1 MIEPTDG
8 RSTVFAAYNRRPN
21 MNLALLVLTA
31 ALLAADS
38 GFCYSSS
45 VPSFILPFTD
55 CVQSRG
61 KDGFYRGAIDV
72 TESGTRCMNWT
83 EVAGFKERYPGK
95 GIGEH
100 NHCRNPDGRI
110 RPWCFFRNHKGR
122 VDWGYCDCKQG
133 SVRLQG
139 GRSKLDGRVEVYLGG
154 VWGSVCSDDWGNE
167 DAAVVC
173 RQLGKGISGHAR
185 AVPLFRPSMAKLHW
199 RAVHCQGEEPDLLLC
214 PKTAW
219 NGGECSLAAAI
230 TCTQQH
236 VVTLPI
242 RLVGG
247 RSGSEGTVEVFHA
260 GQWGSICDDQWDD
273 SDAEVVCRQL
283 GLSGVAKAW
292 GQAHFG
298 KGSDRVWL
306 DEVRCTGNELTLEQ
320 CPKSAW
326 GEHNCLHSEDAGVS
340 CNPITDGSV
349 RLVGGTSSYE
359 GRLEVFYRG
368 QWGTVCDDGWTD
380 SNTQVVCRELGYRL
394 GETLLSEGLDIT
406 SVPRFGVGSG
416 PILLDDVSC
425 TGKEPSLL
433 LCNRKE
439 WLRHD
444 CTHHEDVNIACSADR
459 NGDSLPTSVPIR
471 LVGGESPREGR
482 VELYLAGQW
491 GTVCD
496 DGWTDRDAEV
506 VCRQLGYSGV
516 AKARVMAY
524 FGEGTGPI
532 HVDNVKCGGE
542 ERLLA
547 DCIKQTLGTHNC
559 RHSEDAGVICDY
571 GESQTSYKEV
581 KGVAGHGRLQF
592 VCEDLEETGGWCVE
606 RLSLT
611 PAGSSPQH
619 TASRGTSWHSQVRR
633 SFRKHSTSCN
643 WTHRLGSIERYGNST
658 KQYKVR
664 VGDYHSLVPEEY
676 EEEYG
681 VDQIVLHPGYHSHNN
696 DYDLALVRLSPGA
709 VGQMPGECVSFS
721 RHVLPACLPM
731 RKERVLK
738 QASNCH
744 ITGWGDT
751 GRSYSKTLQQAPL
764 SLLPRRHCQQHFHS
778 AFTSRMLCAGSI
790 QSERRVDSCRGDS
803 GGPLVCERPGGGW
816 VVYGVTSWGHA
827 CRTQQ
832 SPGVYTKVSAFS
844 SWIRKVIGRDD
855 RKEKKR

>member
-1 MIEPTDG
+1 M
-8 RSTVFAAYNRRPN
+8 TVAF
-21 MNLALLVLTA
+21 LASVA
-31 ALLAADS
+31 ALVIAVS
-38 GFCYSSS
+38 GSYSSSS
-45 VPSFILPFTD
+45 VPSSSIPPVTA
-55 CVQSRG
+55 CSRG
-61 KDGFYRGAIDV
+61 RDGSYRGAVDR
-72 TESGTRCMNWT
+72 TESGVRCMKWS
-83 EVAGFKERYPGK
+83 EVPGFRERYPGR
-95 GIGEH
+95 GLGEH

-110 RPWCFFRNHKGR
+110 RPWCFFRSHKGR
-122 VDWGYCDCKQG
+122 ADWGYCDCKQG

-154 VWGSVCSDDWGNE
+154 VWGSVCSNGWGDK

-173 RQLGKGISGHAR
+173 RQLGTGISGHAR
-185 AVPLFRPSMAKLHW
+185 AVSLFRPDTAKVHW
-199 RAVHCQGEEPDLLLC
+199 MAVHCQGEEPELLQC
-214 PKTAW
+214 PKSTW
-219 NGGECSLAAAI
+219 NGEDCSLAAAV
-230 TCTQQH
+230 TCTQQQA
-236 VVTLPI
+236 VTLPL

-247 RSGSEGTVEVFHA
+247 GSESEGTVEVFHA

-273 SDAEVVCRQL
+273 NDAEVVCRQL
-283 GLSGVAKAW
+283 GLSGVARAW

-298 KGSDRVWL
+298 KSSGRVWL

-340 CNPITDGSV
+340 CHPLTDGAI
-349 RLVGGTSSYE
+349 RLVGGSGSHE
-359 GRLEVFYRG
+359 GRLEIFYRG
-368 QWGTVCDDGWTD
+368 QWGTVCDDGWT
-380 SNTQVVCRELGYRL
+380 NTNTLVVCRQLGYRV
-394 GETLLSEGLDIT
+394 GETLLSEGPLFP
-406 SVPRFGVGSG
+406 VPFGSG
-416 PILLDDVSC
+416 SRPILLDDVSC
-425 TGKEPSLL
+425 TGKEPSLM
-433 LCNRKE
+433 LCNKRE

-444 CTHHEDVNIACSADR
+444 CTHREDVNIACSPEH
-459 NGDSLPTSVPIR
+459 NGESLPTSVPVR
-471 LVGGESPREGR
+471 LVGGESSREGR
-482 VELYLAGQW
+482 VELFLSGQW

-496 DGWTDRDAEV
+496 DGWTDHDAEV
-506 VCRQLGYSGV
+506 VCRQLGHSSGT

-532 HVDNVKCGGE
+532 HVDNVKCNGD
-542 ERLLA
+542 ERSLA
-547 DCIKQTLGTHNC
+547 DCIKQRPGTHNC

-571 GESQTSYKEV
+571 GEPQQRNREV
-581 KGVAGHGRLQF
+581 KDPVSSICGLRLVHTRQRRIIGGENSLRGGWPWQAAIRLRGSRGDGRL
-592 VCEDLEETGGWCVE
+592 VCGATLIDTCWV
-606 RLSLT
+606 LT
-611 PAGSSPQH
+611 SAH
-619 TASRGTSWHSQVRR
+619 C
-633 SFRKHSTSCN
+633 FK
-643 WTHRLGSIERYGNST
+643 RYGNST

-681 VDQIVLHPGYHSHNN
+681 VDEIILHASYRADSN

-709 VGQMPGECVSFS
+709 TGQMPTECVSFS
-721 RHVLPACLPM
+721 RHVLPACLPT

-764 SLLPRRHCQQHFHS
+764 SLLPRRHCQQFFHS

-790 QSERRVDSCRGDS
+790 QPETRVDSCRGDS

-844 SWIRKVIGRDD
+844 SWIRKIIGRDE
-855 RKEKKR
+855 RNQ

>member
-1 MIEPTDG
+1 
-8 RSTVFAAYNRRPN
+8 
-21 MNLALLVLTA
+21 MNVVLKA
-31 ALLAADS
+31 ALLAVIS
-38 GFCYSSS
+38 GCCCASS

-55 CVQSRG
+55 CARSRG

-72 TESGTRCMNWT
+72 TESGARCMNWT
-83 EVAGFKERYPGK
+83 EVAGFEERYPGK

-110 RPWCFFRNHKGR
+110 RPWCFFKNHRGR

-133 SVRLQG
+133 VS
-139 GRSKLDGRVEVYLGG
+139 
-154 VWGSVCSDDWGNE
+154 
-167 DAAVVC
+167 
-173 RQLGKGISGHAR
+173 
-185 AVPLFRPSMAKLHW
+185 
-199 RAVHCQGEEPDLLLC
+199 
-214 PKTAW
+214 
-219 NGGECSLAAAI
+219 
-230 TCTQQH
+230 
-236 VVTLPI
+236 LPI

-247 RSGSEGTVEVFHA
+247 PSKSEGRVEVFHA

-283 GLSGVAKAW
+283 GLSGVARAW
-292 GQAHFG
+292 SQAHFG
-298 KGSDRVWL
+298 KGSGRVWL

-340 CNPITDGSV
+340 CNPLTDGTI
-349 RLVGGTSSYE
+349 RLVGGTGSHE
-359 GRLEVFYRG
+359 GRLEIFYRG
-368 QWGTVCDDGWTD
+368 QWGTVCDDGWTN
-380 SNTQVVCRELGYRL
+380 SNTQVVCRQL
-394 GETLLSEGLDIT
+394 GLDT
-406 SVPRFGVGSG
+406 PVSRFGVGSS

-433 LCNRKE
+433 LCNRRE

-444 CTHHEDVNIACSADR
+444 CTHHEDVNIACR
-459 NGDSLPTSVPIR
+459 PEHNGESLPTIR

-482 VELYLAGQW
+482 VELYLSGQW

-496 DGWTDRDAEV
+496 DGWTDHDAEV

-532 HVDNVKCGGE
+532 HVDNVKCTGE
-542 ERLLA
+542 ELSLA
-547 DCIKQTLGTHNC
+547 DCIKQVPGTHNC

-571 GESQTSYKEV
+571 GASQPNPVNSICGLRLIHTRQRRIIGGENSLR
-581 KGVAGHGRLQF
+581 GGWPWQAAIRLRGSRGDGRL
-592 VCEDLEETGGWCVE
+592 VCGATLIDTCWV
-606 RLSLT
+606 LT
-611 PAGSSPQH
+611 SAH
-619 TASRGTSWHSQVRR
+619 C
-633 SFRKHSTSCN
+633 FK
-643 WTHRLGSIERYGNST
+643 RYGNST

-681 VDQIVLHPGYHSHNN
+681 VDQIVLHPSYHSNSN
-696 DYDLALVRLSPGA
+696 DYDLALVHLSPGA
-709 VGQMPGECVSFS
+709 VGQIPGECVSFS

-731 RKERVLK
+731 KKERVLK

-751 GRSYSKTLQQAPL
+751 GHSYSKTLQQAPL
-764 SLLPRRHCQQHFHS
+764 SLFPRRHCEQHFRG
-778 AFTSRMLCAGSI
+778 AFTSRMLCAGSDH
-790 QSERRVDSCRGDS
+790 SERRVDSCRGDS

-832 SPGVYTKVSAFS
+832 SPGVYTKVSAFI
-844 SWIRKVIGRDD
+844 SWIRKVIGHDD
-855 RKEKKR
+855 KKK

>member
-1 MIEPTDG
+1 
-8 RSTVFAAYNRRPN
+8 
-21 MNLALLVLTA
+21 MNLKILALTA
-31 ALLAADS
+31 ALFAAINDCC
-38 GFCYSSS
+38 FSSS

-83 EVAGFKERYPGK
+83 QVAGFKERYPGK
-95 GIGEH
+95 GIGDH

-110 RPWCFFRNHKGR
+110 RPWCFFKNHRGR

-154 VWGSVCSDDWGNE
+154 VWGSVCSDYWGDE

-173 RQLGKGISGHAR
+173 RQFGKGISGHAR
-185 AVPLFRPSMAKLHW
+185 SVPLLRPGMAKLHW
-199 RAVHCQGEEPDLLLC
+199 NAVHCQGEEPDLLQC
-214 PKTAW
+214 PKSTW
-219 NGGECSLAAAI
+219 NGGECSLVAAV
-230 TCTQQH
+230 TCTQQQAA
-236 VVTLPI
+236 VTLPI

-247 RSGSEGTVEVFHA
+247 RSRSEGRVEVFHA

-283 GLSGVAKAW
+283 GLSGAAMAR

-298 KGSDRVWL
+298 KGSGRVWL

-320 CPKSAW
+320 CSKSAW
-326 GEHNCLHSEDAGVS
+326 GEQNCLHSEDAGVS
-340 CNPITDGSV
+340 CNPLTDGTV
-349 RLVGGTSSYE
+349 RLVGGAGSHE

-380 SNTQVVCRELGYRL
+380 SNTQVVCRQLGYRL
-394 GETLLSEGLDIT
+394 GEARLSEGLDIT
-406 SVPRFGVGSG
+406 PVLRFGVGSG

-433 LCNRKE
+433 LCNKGE
-439 WLRHD
+439 WFRHD
-444 CTHHEDVNIACSADR
+444 CTHHEDVNIACSPEH
-459 NGDSLPTSVPIR
+459 NGDRLPASVPLR
-471 LVGGESPREGR
+471 LVGGESPGEGR
-482 VELYLAGQW
+482 VEIYLSGQW

-496 DGWTDRDAEV
+496 DGWSDHDAEV
-506 VCRQLGYSGV
+506 VCRQLGYTGV

-532 HVDNVKCGGE
+532 HVDNVKCSGE
-542 ERLLA
+542 ERSLA
-547 DCIKQTLGTHNC
+547 DCIKQAPGTHNC

-571 GESQTSYKEV
+571 GESQPNHKEV
-581 KGVAGHGRLQF
+581 KDPVSSICGLRLIHTRQRRIIGGENSLRGGWPWQAAIRLRGSRGDGRL
-592 VCEDLEETGGWCVE
+592 VCGATLIDTCWV
-606 RLSLT
+606 LT
-611 PAGSSPQH
+611 SAH
-619 TASRGTSWHSQVRR
+619 C
-633 SFRKHSTSCN
+633 FK
-643 WTHRLGSIERYGNST
+643 RYGNNT

-664 VGDYHSLVPEEY
+664 VGDYHSLVPEEF

-681 VDQIVLHPGYHSHNN
+681 VDQIVLHPSYHSHSN

-709 VGQMPGECVSFS
+709 VGHMQGECVSFS

-751 GRSYSKTLQQAPL
+751 GRSYSKTLQQASL
-764 SLLPRRHCQQHFHS
+764 YLLPRRHCQQHFHS

-790 QSERRVDSCRGDS
+790 RSDKRVDSCRGDS

-832 SPGVYTKVSAFS
+832 SPGVYTKVSAFT
-844 SWIRKVIGRDD
+844 SWIHKVIGHN
-855 RKEKKR
+855 EKKR

>member
-1 MIEPTDG
+1 MQNEGVFEIRFCLKISPIMCVIGFSSEGCLPLSPRRKQPHRSASRLSLPPSLTLVPRPADEAAWVTGNRQLARQEP
-8 RSTVFAAYNRRPN
+8 
-21 MNLALLVLTA
+21 LK
-31 ALLAADS
+31 
-38 GFCYSSS
+38 CS
-45 VPSFILPFTD
+45 VS
-55 CVQSRG
+55 
-61 KDGFYRGAIDV
+61 YV
-72 TESGTRCMNWT
+72 TESGSRCMNWT
-83 EVAGFKERYPGK
+83 EVAGFTERYPGK
-95 GIGEH
+95 GIGDH

-110 RPWCFFRNHKGR
+110 RPWCFFRSQRGR

-154 VWGSVCSDDWGNE
+154 AWGSVCSDDWGDE
-167 DAAVVC
+167 DAAV
-173 RQLGKGISGHAR
+173 GAR
-185 AVPLFRPSMAKLHW
+185 AFGCCTGSLIHW
-199 RAVHCQGEEPDLLLC
+199 LAVHCRGDEQDLLQC
-214 PKTAW
+214 PKTTW

-230 TCTQQH
+230 TCTQQP
-236 VVTLPI
+236 V

-283 GLSGVAKAW
+283 GLSGFARAW

-298 KGSDRVWL
+298 KGSGRVWL

-320 CPKSAW
+320 CPKGAW

-340 CNPITDGSV
+340 CNPLTDGTT
-349 RLVGGTSSYE
+349 RLVGGSGSHE
-359 GRLEVFYRG
+359 GRLEILYRG

-380 SNTQVVCRELGYRL
+380 SNTHVVCRQL
-394 GETLLSEGLDIT
+394 GLDIT

-433 LCNRKE
+433 LCNRRE

-444 CTHHEDVNIACSADR
+444 CTHHEDVNIACSPER
-459 NGDSLPTSVPIR
+459 SVPVR

-482 VELYLAGQW
+482 VELYLSGQW

-496 DGWTDRDAEV
+496 DGWTDHDAEV

-532 HVDNVKCGGE
+532 HVDNVKCSGE
-542 ERLLA
+542 ERSLA
-547 DCIKQTLGTHNC
+547 DCIKQMPGTHNC

-571 GESQTSYKEV
+571 GTIFNRNSICGLRLIHTRQRRIIGGENSLRGGWPWQAAIRLRGSR
-581 KGVAGHGRLQF
+581 GDGRL
-592 VCEDLEETGGWCVE
+592 VCGATLIDTCWV
-606 RLSLT
+606 LT
-611 PAGSSPQH
+611 SAH
-619 TASRGTSWHSQVRR
+619 C
-633 SFRKHSTSCN
+633 FK
-643 WTHRLGSIERYGNST
+643 RYGNST

-681 VDQIVLHPGYHSHNN
+681 VDQIVLHPSYHSHSN

-709 VGQMPGECVSFS
+709 LGQMPGECVSFS

-844 SWIRKVIGRDD
+844 SWIRKVIGRE
-855 RKEKKR
+855 EKQR

>member
-1 MIEPTDG
+1 
-8 RSTVFAAYNRRPN
+8 
-21 MNLALLVLTA
+21 MNLKILALTA
-31 ALLAADS
+31 ALFAAINDCC
-38 GFCYSSS
+38 FSSS

-83 EVAGFKERYPGK
+83 QVAGFKERYPGK
-95 GIGEH
+95 GIGDH

-110 RPWCFFRNHKGR
+110 RPWCFFKNHRGR

-154 VWGSVCSDDWGNE
+154 VWGSVCSDYWGDE

-173 RQLGKGISGHAR
+173 RQFGKGISGHAR
-185 AVPLFRPSMAKLHW
+185 SVPLLRPGMAKLHW
-199 RAVHCQGEEPDLLLC
+199 NAVHCQGEEPDLLQC
-214 PKTAW
+214 PKSTW
-219 NGGECSLAAAI
+219 NGGECSLVAAV
-230 TCTQQH
+230 TCTQQQAA
-236 VVTLPI
+236 VTLPI

-247 RSGSEGTVEVFHA
+247 RSRSEGRVEVFHA

-283 GLSGVAKAW
+283 GLSGAAMAR

-298 KGSDRVWL
+298 KGSGRVWL

-320 CPKSAW
+320 CSKSAW
-326 GEHNCLHSEDAGVS
+326 GEQNCLHSEDAGVS
-340 CNPITDGSV
+340 CNPLTDGTV
-349 RLVGGTSSYE
+349 RLVGGAGSHE

-380 SNTQVVCRELGYRL
+380 SNTQVVCRQLGYRL
-394 GETLLSEGLDIT
+394 GEARLSEGLDIT
-406 SVPRFGVGSG
+406 PVLRFGVGSG

-433 LCNRKE
+433 LCNKGE
-439 WLRHD
+439 WFRHD
-444 CTHHEDVNIACSADR
+444 CTHHEDVNIACSPEH
-459 NGDSLPTSVPIR
+459 NGDRLPASVPLR
-471 LVGGESPREGR
+471 LVGGESPGEGR
-482 VELYLAGQW
+482 VEIYLSGQW

-496 DGWTDRDAEV
+496 DGWSDHDAEV
-506 VCRQLGYSGV
+506 VCRQLGY
-516 AKARVMAY
+516 
-524 FGEGTGPI
+524 T
-532 HVDNVKCGGE
+532 
-542 ERLLA
+542 
-547 DCIKQTLGTHNC
+547 
-559 RHSEDAGVICDY
+559 
-571 GESQTSYKEV
+571 
-581 KGVAGHGRLQF
+581 
-592 VCEDLEETGGWCVE
+592 
-606 RLSLT
+606 
-611 PAGSSPQH
+611 
-619 TASRGTSWHSQVRR
+619 
-633 SFRKHSTSCN
+633 
-643 WTHRLGSIERYGNST
+643 YGNNT

-664 VGDYHSLVPEEY
+664 VGDYHSLVPEEF

-681 VDQIVLHPGYHSHNN
+681 VDQIVLHPSYHSHSN

-709 VGQMPGECVSFS
+709 VGHMQGECVSFS

-751 GRSYSKTLQQAPL
+751 GRSYSKTLQQASL
-764 SLLPRRHCQQHFHS
+764 YLLPRRHCQQHFHS

-790 QSERRVDSCRGDS
+790 RSDKRVDSCRGDS

-832 SPGVYTKVSAFS
+832 SPGVYTKVSAFT
-844 SWIRKVIGRDD
+844 SWIHKVIGHN
-855 RKEKKR
+855 EKKR

>member
-1 MIEPTDG
+1 MGLLKMCIC
-8 RSTVFAAYNRRPN
+8 AYVSDDRIRHSPN
-21 MNLALLVLTA
+21 MNVPFFVLKA
-31 ALLAADS
+31 ALLAAIS
-38 GFCYSSS
+38 TRCYASS

-55 CVQSRG
+55 CAGSRG

-83 EVAGFKERYPGK
+83 EVSGFDERYPGK

-110 RPWCFFRNHKGR
+110 RPWCFFRNHRGR

-133 SVRLQG
+133 VS
-139 GRSKLDGRVEVYLGG
+139 
-154 VWGSVCSDDWGNE
+154 
-167 DAAVVC
+167 
-173 RQLGKGISGHAR
+173 
-185 AVPLFRPSMAKLHW
+185 
-199 RAVHCQGEEPDLLLC
+199 
-214 PKTAW
+214 
-219 NGGECSLAAAI
+219 
-230 TCTQQH
+230 
-236 VVTLPI
+236 LPI

-247 RSGSEGTVEVFHA
+247 RSKSEGRVEVLHA
-260 GQWGSICDDQWDD
+260 GEWGSICDDQWDD

-283 GLSGVAKAW
+283 GLSGVARAW

-298 KGSDRVWL
+298 KGSGRLWL

-340 CNPITDGSV
+340 CNPLTDGTI
-349 RLVGGTSSYE
+349 RLVGGAGSHE
-359 GRLEVFYRG
+359 GRLEIFYRG
-368 QWGTVCDDGWTD
+368 QWGTVCDDGWTN
-380 SNTQVVCRELGYRL
+380 SNTQVVCRQL
-394 GETLLSEGLDIT
+394 
-406 SVPRFGVGSG
+406 VPRFGVGLG

-433 LCNRKE
+433 LCNRRE
-439 WLRHD
+439 WLHT
-444 CTHHEDVNIACSADR
+444 TH
-459 NGDSLPTSVPIR
+459 NGEGLPISVPVR

-482 VELYLAGQW
+482 VELYLSRQW

-496 DGWTDRDAEV
+496 DGWTDHDAEV

-532 HVDNVKCGGE
+532 HVDNVKCTGE
-542 ERLLA
+542 ELSLA
-547 DCIKQTLGTHNC
+547 DCIKEVPGTHNC

-571 GESQTSYKEV
+571 GAPQPNPVDSICGLRLIHTRQRRIIGGENSLRGGWPWQAAIRLRGSRV
-581 KGVAGHGRLQF
+581 DGRL
-592 VCEDLEETGGWCVE
+592 VCGATLIDTCWV
-606 RLSLT
+606 LT
-611 PAGSSPQH
+611 SAH
-619 TASRGTSWHSQVRR
+619 C
-633 SFRKHSTSCN
+633 FK
-643 WTHRLGSIERYGNST
+643 RYGNST

-681 VDQIVLHPGYHSHNN
+681 VDQIVLHPSYHTHSN
-696 DYDLALVRLSPGA
+696 DYDLALVHLSQGA
-709 VGQMPGECVSFS
+709 VDKMPGECVSFS

-764 SLLPRRHCQQHFHS
+764 SLFPRRHCQEHFHT

-790 QSERRVDSCRGDS
+790 HSERRVDSCRGDS

-816 VVYGVTSWGHA
+816 VVYGVTSWGQA

-844 SWIRKVIGRDD
+844 SWIRKVIGRD
-855 RKEKKR
+855 EKKK

>member
-1 MIEPTDG
+1 M
-8 RSTVFAAYNRRPN
+8 N
-21 MNLALLVLTA
+21 NLAFLVLTR
-31 ALLAADS
+31 ALLAANCAFSYS
-38 GFCYSSS
+38 GS

-55 CVQSRG
+55 CIQSRG
-61 KDGFYRGAIDV
+61 KDGSYRGAIDV

-83 EVAGFKERYPGK
+83 DVPGFQERNPGK

-110 RPWCFFRNHKGR
+110 RPWCFFRNHRGR

-154 VWGSVCSDDWGNE
+154 VWGSICSDEWGDE

-185 AVPLFRPSMAKLHW
+185 TVPLIGPGTAKLHW
-199 RAVHCQGEEPDLLLC
+199 RAIRCRGEEPDLLRC
-214 PKTAW
+214 PKTTW
-219 NGGECSLAAAI
+219 NGEECSLAAAI
-230 TCTQQH
+230 SCTQQQTA
-236 VVTLPI
+236 VELPI

-247 RSGSEGTVEVFHA
+247 QSRTKGTVEVFHA

-292 GQAHFG
+292 GEAHFG
-298 KGSDRVWL
+298 KSSNRVWL

-340 CNPITDGSV
+340 CNLLTDGIV
-349 RLVGGTSSYE
+349 RLVGGEVSHD

-380 SNTQVVCRELGYRL
+380 SNTQVVCRQLGYRL
-394 GETLLSEGLDIT
+394 GKTLLSDGRDVAPVQHFGL
-406 SVPRFGVGSG
+406 GSG

-425 TGKEPSLL
+425 SGKEPSLL
-433 LCNRKE
+433 LCNRRE
-439 WLRHD
+439 WFRHD
-444 CTHHEDVNIACSADR
+444 CTHHEDVNIACS
-459 NGDSLPTSVPIR
+459 NGESLPTSVPVR

-516 AKARVMAY
+516 SKARVMAY
-524 FGEGTGPI
+524 FGEGMGPI
-532 HVDNVKCGGE
+532 HVDNVKCSGE
-542 ERLLA
+542 ERSIA
-547 DCIKQTLGTHNC
+547 DCIKQAPGIHNC
-559 RHSEDAGVICDY
+559 RHNEDAGVICDY
-571 GESQTSYKEV
+571 GEWQPKNKEV
-581 KGVAGHGRLQF
+581 KDAVNSVCGLRLKHTRQRRIIGGENSLRGGWPWQAAIRLRGSRGDGRL
-592 VCEDLEETGGWCVE
+592 VCGATLIGTCWV
-606 RLSLT
+606 LT
-611 PAGSSPQH
+611 AAH
-619 TASRGTSWHSQVRR
+619 C
-633 SFRKHSTSCN
+633 FK
-643 WTHRLGSIERYGNST
+643 RYGNST

-676 EEEYG
+676 EGEYA
-681 VDQIVLHPGYHSHNN
+681 VDSIVPHPSYQYDSN

-709 VGQMPGECVSFS
+709 MGQVPGECVPFS
-721 RHVLPACLPM
+721 HHVRPACLPVK
-731 RKERVLK
+731 KERALK
-738 QASNCH
+738 QAGNCH

-764 SLLPRRHCQQHFHS
+764 SILPRRHCQQHFHG

-790 QSERRVDSCRGDS
+790 HSERRVDSCRGDS
-803 GGPLVCERPGGGW
+803 GGPLVCERQGGGW
-816 VVYGVTSWGHA
+816 VIYGVTSWGHA

-844 SWIRKVIGRDD
+844 SWIHKVIGRDD
-855 RKEKKR
+855 KKGKRR

>member
-1 MIEPTDG
+1 
-8 RSTVFAAYNRRPN
+8 
-21 MNLALLVLTA
+21 MNLSLFALIVA
-31 ALLAADS
+31 IS
-38 GFCYSSS
+38 SCGYSSS

-72 TESGTRCMNWT
+72 TESGARCMNWT
-83 EVAGFKERYPGK
+83 EVAGFQERYPGK

-110 RPWCFFRNHKGR
+110 RPWCFFKNHRGR

-133 SVRLQG
+133 R
-139 GRSKLDGRVEVYLGG
+139 
-154 VWGSVCSDDWGNE
+154 
-167 DAAVVC
+167 
-173 RQLGKGISGHAR
+173 AR
-185 AVPLFRPSMAKLHW
+185 AVSLFRPGMAKIHW
-199 RAVHCQGEEPDLLLC
+199 RAVHCRGEEPDLLHC
-214 PKTAW
+214 PKTTW
-219 NGGECSLAAAI
+219 NGGECSLVAAV
-230 TCTQQH
+230 TCTPQQ
-236 VVTLPI
+236 VVSLPI

-247 RSGSEGTVEVFHA
+247 QSG
-260 GQWGSICDDQWDD
+260 
-273 SDAEVVCRQL
+273 
-283 GLSGVAKAW
+283 GVAKAW

-298 KGSDRVWL
+298 KGSGRVWL

-326 GEHNCLHSEDAGVS
+326 GEHNCLHAEDAGVS
-340 CNPITDGSV
+340 CKPLTDGSV
-349 RLVGGTSSYE
+349 RLVGGTGSYE

-368 QWGTVCDDGWTD
+368 I
-380 SNTQVVCRELGYRL
+380 NT
-394 GETLLSEGLDIT
+394 TL
-406 SVPRFGVGSG
+406 VPRFGVGSG

-433 LCNRKE
+433 LCNRRE

-444 CTHHEDVNIACSADR
+444 CTHHEDVSISCSPER
-459 NGDSLPTSVPIR
+459 NGESLPTSLPWC
-471 LVGGESPREGR
+471 GESPHDGILRGR
-482 VELYLAGQW
+482 DRTYTRGQHPVNS
-491 GTVCD
+491 VC
-496 DGWTDRDAEV
+496 GLRLIHT
-506 VCRQLGYSGV
+506 RQ
-516 AKARVMAY
+516 RR
-524 FGEGTGPI
+524 I
-532 HVDNVKCGGE
+532 IGGE
-542 ERLLA
+542 NSLRGGWPWQAAIRLRGSRG
-547 DCIKQTLGTHNC
+547 D
-559 RHSEDAGVICDY
+559 
-571 GESQTSYKEV
+571 
-581 KGVAGHGRLQF
+581 GRL
-592 VCEDLEETGGWCVE
+592 VCGATLIDSCWV
-606 RLSLT
+606 LT
-611 PAGSSPQH
+611 SAH
-619 TASRGTSWHSQVRR
+619 C
-633 SFRKHSTSCN
+633 FK
-643 WTHRLGSIERYGNST
+643 RYGNST

-681 VDQIVLHPGYHSHNN
+681 VDQIVLHPSYHSHSN

-751 GRSYSKTLQQAPL
+751 G
-764 SLLPRRHCQQHFHS
+764 
-778 AFTSRMLCAGSI
+778 AFTSRMLCAGSVH
-790 QSERRVDSCRGDS
+790 SERRVDSCRGDS

-844 SWIRKVIGRDD
+844 SWIGKVIGQD
-855 RKEKKR
+855 EKKREEKRREEKRREEKRREEEEEKRRGYGIHQDQFVEPVAQPLAKQYPLHAVIQSHVLYHGGLEA

>member
-1 MIEPTDG
+1 MHAGFI
-8 RSTVFAAYNRRPN
+8 
-21 MNLALLVLTA
+21 ALLTA
-31 ALLAADS
+31 ALLAPDS
-38 GFCYSSS
+38 VFCYPSSA
-45 VPSFILPFTD
+45 PSFIRPFTD
-55 CVQSRG
+55 CIQSRG
-61 KDGFYRGAIDV
+61 KGGFYRGAMDV
-72 TESGTRCMNWT
+72 TESGARCMNWT
-83 EVAGFKERYPGK
+83 EVDGFTERHPGK

-100 NHCRNPDGRI
+100 SRCRNPDGRI

-154 VWGSVCSDDWGNE
+154 AWGSVCSDDWGDV

-173 RQLGKGISGHAR
+173 RQLGKGISGRAR
-185 AVPLFRPSMAKLHW
+185 EVPLFRPSMVKLHW
-199 RAVHCQGEEPDLLLC
+199 RAVHCQGEEADLLQC
-214 PKTAW
+214 PKTTW
-219 NGGECSLAAAI
+219 NGGECPLVAAI
-230 TCTQQH
+230 ACMQTQA
-236 VVTLPI
+236 VVALPI

-247 RSGSEGTVEVFHA
+247 HSQSEGTVEVFHA

-283 GLSGVAKAW
+283 GLSGAARAW

-298 KGSDRVWL
+298 KGSGHVLL

-340 CNPITDGSV
+340 CNPLTDGSV
-349 RLVGGTSSYE
+349 RLLGGTSRYE

-368 QWGTVCDDGWTD
+368 HWGTVCDDGWTD
-380 SNTQVVCRELGYRL
+380 SNTQVVCRQLGYRL
-394 GETLLSEGLDIT
+394 GETLLSKGLDIKP
-406 SVPRFGVGSG
+406 VPRFGVGSG

-425 TGKEPSLL
+425 TGKEPGLL

-444 CTHHEDVNIACSADR
+444 CTHHEDVNVKCNPDR
-459 NGDSLPTSVPIR
+459 IGESLPTSVPMR

-482 VELYLAGQW
+482 VELYLSGQW

-532 HVDNVKCGGE
+532 HVDNVKCSGE
-542 ERLLA
+542 ERSIA
-547 DCIKQTLGTHNC
+547 DCIKQPPGTHNC

-571 GESQTSYKEV
+571 GELQTSYKEV
-581 KGVAGHGRLQF
+581 KDPVNSICGLRLIHTRQRRIIGGENSLRGGWPWQAAVRLRGSRGDGRL
-592 VCEDLEETGGWCVE
+592 VCGATVIDTCWV
-606 RLSLT
+606 LT
-611 PAGSSPQH
+611 SAH
-619 TASRGTSWHSQVRR
+619 C
-633 SFRKHSTSCN
+633 FK
-643 WTHRLGSIERYGNST
+643 RYGNST

-664 VGDYHSLVPEEY
+664 VGDYHTLVLEEY

-681 VDQIVLHPGYHSHNN
+681 VDQIVLHPSYQSHSN
-696 DYDLALVRLSPGA
+696 DYDLALIRLSPGA
-709 VGQMPGECVSFS
+709 VGQTLGECVSFS
-721 RHVLPACLPM
+721 RHVLPVCLPA

-827 CRTQQ
+827 CRTQR

-844 SWIRKVIGRDD
+844 PWIRKVIGRDD
-855 RKEKKR
+855 GKEKKTLKKIGDN